1 MFFKYIILC
10 SSILY
15 NGMRNHCSYFQGL
28 FGYYEFMGAI
38 ILIEMIEW
46 AIIVVDV
53 YRVWLEGNPVW
64 LIWIYGDN
72 NFDKWLNG

>member
-1 MFFKYIILC
+1 MH
-10 SSILY
+10 
-15 NGMRNHCSYFQGL
+15 NHCSYFQGL

-53 YRVWLEGNPVW
+53 YRVWLEGNPVC
-64 LIWIYGDN
+64 LI
-72 NFDKWLNG
+72 